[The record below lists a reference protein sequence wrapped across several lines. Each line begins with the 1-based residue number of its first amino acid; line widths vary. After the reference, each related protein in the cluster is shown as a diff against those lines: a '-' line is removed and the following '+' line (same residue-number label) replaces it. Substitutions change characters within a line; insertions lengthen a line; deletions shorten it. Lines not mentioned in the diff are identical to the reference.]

1 MVACANNVGFGGRHT
16 KLVLSHSGSGVRFR
30 AFRLTYAL
38 LSLLSRVL
46 TNGSNKAFALAHTA
60 SGFISA
66 SAFVLP
72 PTVSPIA
79 EEEESAAAKDVL
91 DEKEEEEEAAP
102 ELLAEARVE
111 DEAQA
116 AEEDD
121 DDDDD
126 DDDDGLRSAS

>member
-1 MVACANNVGFGGRHT
+1 MNFTRECHFLLRGGGLRRFP
-16 KLVLSHSGSGVRFR
+16 GSDR
-30 AFRLTYAL
+30 AGYRETFFWFLIMYR
-38 LSLLSRVL
+38 SRVL
-46 TNGSNKAFALAHTA
+46 TNGSNKAFALAHTD